1 MRPGQD
7 RGTRRPRVYAGKVP
21 VSPPRVA
28 ALLLAAG
35 AGRRLGAPKALL
47 RDADGTP
54 WVERAARRL
63 AAAGCHPIVVV
74 IGARASEVAAL
85 VPPALVPPADVVEA
99 AGWTEGM
106 GASLRAGLVAL
117 EAHPDLPD
125 AALVAL
131 VDTPGMT
138 AAVVRRLATEATAGT
153 GVLAR
158 AAFDGVPGH
167 PVLLG
172 RDHWAGV
179 RGAARGDAGA
189 RDYLSRHQVRLIE
202 CGDVGSGTDVDTRA
216 ALVAVPPIVEA

>member
-1 MRPGQD
+1 
-7 RGTRRPRVYAGKVP
+7 VP
-21 VSPPRVA
+21 ASSPTVA

-54 WVERAARRL
+54 WVVRAARRL
-63 AAAGCHPIVVV
+63 MTGGCTPVIVVV
-74 IGARASEVAAL
+74 GARAAEVAAL
-85 VPPALVPPADVVEA
+85 VPAGLVPPEDVVEA
-99 AGWTEGM
+99 AGWAEGM

-117 EAHPDLPD
+117 AARHPAAD

-138 AAVVRRLATEATAGT
+138 PAVVDRVVAAAHSGP

-179 RGAARGDAGA
+179 RAVAHGDTGA
-189 RDYLSRHQVRLIE
+189 RDYLRDRSVGLIE
-202 CGDVGSGTDVDTRA
+202 CADVGSGVDVDTRA

>member
-1 MRPGQD
+1 
-7 RGTRRPRVYAGKVP
+7 
-21 VSPPRVA
+21 VA

-63 AAAGCHPIVVV
+63 VGAGCSPVVV
-74 IGARASEVAAL
+74 VVGARASDVAAL
-85 VPPALVPPADVVEA
+85 VPPDLVPPADVVEA

-117 EAHPDLPD
+117 ASRQDLPD

-138 AAVVRRLATEATAGT
+138 TAVVERVLATAGA
-153 GVLAR
+153 GRAALAR

-172 RDHWAGV
+172 RDHWAAV
-179 RGAARGDAGA
+179 RSVARGDAGA
-189 RDYLSRHQVRLIE
+189 RDYLRGQPVRLVE
-202 CGDVGSGTDVDTRA
+202 CGDVGSGVDVDTRA
-216 ALVAVPPIVEA
+216 ALVAVPPIVGP